1 MAIFGV
7 LQASKGNRE
16 ASEGRETPLSSRVCL
31 SLHVR
36 FVRRSPE
43 KQEKNSS
50 CSAGYMI

>member
-7 LQASKGNRE
+7 LQASEGKRE
-16 ASEGRETPLSSRVCL
+16 ASEERETPLSRRVCL

-43 KQEKNSS
+43 KQQKNSA